1 MARLALSVWLV
12 HFNKTMSLQLGIDD
26 QVLLRK
32 EVGQSCSFKY
42 IHVPLGTI
50 TRSLAAPL
58 LRAEMYLKHVKSPAS
73 APLTRRSAGAGAQM
87 SRRLLGNQILPLWV
101 GV

>member
-1 MARLALSVWLV
+1 ML
-12 HFNKTMSLQLGIDD
+12 LQ
-26 QVLLRK
+26 R
-32 EVGQSCSFKY
+32 EMGQSCSFKH

-58 LRAEMYLKHVKSPAS
+58 LRAEMYLKRVKSPAG
-73 APLTRRSAGAGAQM
+73 APLTWSSAGAGAQM
-87 SRRLLGNQILPLWV
+87 SHQLSGNQILLLWL

>member
-1 MARLALSVWLV
+1 ML
-12 HFNKTMSLQLGIDD
+12 LQ
-26 QVLLRK
+26 R
-32 EVGQSCSFKY
+32 EMGQSCSFKH

-58 LRAEMYLKHVKSPAS
+58 LRAEMYLKCVKSPAS
-73 APLTRRSAGAGAQM
+73 APLTRRSAGAGAQV
-87 SRRLLGNQILPLWV
+87 SHQLSGNLLLWV